1 MAQDDTQRDPHTTS
15 TPPDRAAQGDVST
28 TGHSTYDAQGPAPDT
43 HGDHDDHDAQDAHA
57 SHDAHGAGD
66 AHGGHG
72 GHGADTS
79 DVSTLVP
86 TTWRQLVLPA
96 LILLLVLLLV
106 SGPIMNAF
114 AYRPAAGPETEQTE
128 PAHDGEGALPET
140 TPTTLA
146 LVDST
151 ATTALAPTRTTAPTS
166 AATAT
171 SAGATATL
179 SPGDRLSPTQ
189 TAVADAGQ
197 RGIVA
202 RVPVELNFAGT
213 TFVVAA
219 GDTLLPDW
227 EPSTDP
233 ATATWIEGTVANHV
247 LYVPYS
253 EENLTLFTASKP
265 GDMLRLTMNTGQVFE
280 FEVNRA
286 ERVANGPPT
295 EDGQFTVTT
304 AMSQDHAGVTLFLIG
319 DPAPDRAVLQAEF
332 TGNIQ

>member
-1 MAQDDTQRDPHTTS
+1 HDV
-15 TPPDRAAQGDVST
+15 QGE
-28 TGHSTYDAQGPAPDT
+28 APDM
-43 HGDHDDHDAQDAHA
+43 HGDHESHEGHSSHDTHDVHASDDMRDAHDGHD
-57 SHDAHGAGD
+57 SHGAHG
-66 AHGGHG
+66 HGP
-72 GHGADTS
+72 DTS
-79 DVSTLVP
+79 DVPTLVP

-96 LILLLVLLLV
+96 LILLLVIILIA
-106 SGPIMNAF
+106 GPVMNAF
-114 AYRPAAGPETEQTE
+114 AYRPATGPDTEQTE
-128 PAHDGEGALPET
+128 QEGEGSVPPTSVT
-140 TPTTLA
+140 TVA
-146 LVDST
+146 QVQNT
-151 ATTALAPTRTTAPTS
+151 ATIALAPTRTTAPTR

-171 SAGATATL
+171 KSAPTATL

-189 TAVADAGQ
+189 TAVAEAGQ
-197 RGIVA
+197 NGIVA

-213 TFVVAA
+213 TFVVRA

-233 ATATWIEGTVANHV
+233 GIATWIEGTVANHV
-247 LYVPYS
+247 LYVPFS
-253 EENLTLFTASKP
+253 DENLALFTAAKP
-265 GDMLRLTMNTGQVFE
+265 GDMLTMTMNTGQVFE

-295 EDGQFTVTT
+295 EEGQFTVTT

>member
-1 MAQDDTQRDPHTTS
+1 
-15 TPPDRAAQGDVST
+15 V
-28 TGHSTYDAQGPAPDT
+28 
-43 HGDHDDHDAQDAHA
+43 
-57 SHDAHGAGD
+57 
-66 AHGGHG
+66 
-72 GHGADTS
+72 
-79 DVSTLVP
+79 
-86 TTWRQLVLPA
+86 
-96 LILLLVLLLV
+96 
-106 SGPIMNAF
+106 
-114 AYRPAAGPETEQTE
+114 
-128 PAHDGEGALPET
+128 
-140 TPTTLA
+140 
-146 LVDST
+146 
-151 ATTALAPTRTTAPTS
+151 
-166 AATAT
+166 
-171 SAGATATL
+171 ATATL

-189 TAVADAGQ
+189 TAVADAGH

-213 TFVVAA
+213 TFVVRA

-227 EPSTDP
+227 EPSADP

-247 LYVPYS
+247 MYVPYS

-265 GDMLRLTMNTGQVFE
+265 GDMVRLTMNTGEVFE

>member
-1 MAQDDTQRDPHTTS
+1 MP
-15 TPPDRAAQGDVST
+15 
-28 TGHSTYDAQGPAPDT
+28 
-43 HGDHDDHDAQDAHA
+43 
-57 SHDAHGAGD
+57 
-66 AHGGHG
+66 
-72 GHGADTS
+72 
-79 DVSTLVP
+79 TLVP
-86 TTWRQLVLPA
+86 TTWRQLILPA

-114 AYRPAAGPETEQTE
+114 AYRPSAGPETEQTE
-128 PAHDGEGALPET
+128 EPHEGEGAVPSST
-140 TPTTLA
+140 AITLA
-146 LVDST
+146 HVDST

-166 AATAT
+166 AATVTAP
-171 SAGATATL
+171 GATATL

-213 TFVVAA
+213 TFMVNT

-233 ATATWIEGTVANHV
+233 TTATWIEGTVANHV
-247 LYVPYS
+247 LYVPFS
-253 EENLTLFTASKP
+253 DANLALFTASRP

-295 EDGQFTVTT
+295 EEGQFTVTT
-304 AMSQDHAGVTLFLIG
+304 AMSQDHAGVTLFLTG